1 MPCSHFPLGTLSLT
15 NQLKLD
21 ISTQK
26 SMISTVQLNQIL
38 SAPFMSDLPTS
49 GESLGYCSSLKR
61 RRQQRA
67 HLSPNE
73 ANLLQICAS
82 DPEISIVIMQTPSQP
97 LAKDFIV
104 DLIGLIRASQVPVIW
119 ALRFPN
125 FWDQT
130 FDLVDILRLLVLQ
143 ALDLNPA
150 TLASDHPLTLS
161 HLRAAASQTE
171 WLQILDRALYGL
183 KEIYIVVDPDLLNFT
198 ASHNAYKAT
207 RWIEALPQ
215 MISNTS
221 VKVIT
226 SAFCIDKGYANRNWN
241 SDTWREVCTVDDGV
255 TARPRTRKRQRLVKP
270 WIKWRRS

>member
-1 MPCSHFPLGTLSLT
+1 
-15 NQLKLD
+15 
-21 ISTQK
+21 
-26 SMISTVQLNQIL
+26 
-38 SAPFMSDLPTS
+38 
-49 GESLGYCSSLKR
+49 
-61 RRQQRA
+61 
-67 HLSPNE
+67 
-73 ANLLQICAS
+73 
-82 DPEISIVIMQTPSQP
+82 MQAPSQP

-125 FWDQT
+125 FWDRT

-150 TLASDHPLTLS
+150 MLASEHPLTLS

-226 SAFCIDKGYANRNWN
+226 SAFCIDKGYVNRNWN
-241 SDTWREVCTVDDGV
+241 SDTWREICTVDDGV
-255 TARPRTRKRQRLVKP
+255 TVRPRTRKRQRLAKP
-270 WIKWRRS
+270 RIRWRRS